1 MKATARLLSTQSLA
15 RPRMSCGLIQQLL
28 DHACGRSSTFEQAK
42 PGHLRRIFQIALTTT
57 ITALY
62 ESHPTL
68 EIRESGV
75 TAICLFFDLRA
86 FSTAAQHAHRNR
98 HHIWGYLIVHAKM
111 GNGTQEI
118 SSTLIFGIASTLI
131 AFAALSIAYL
141 QLRRM
146 RRVHQIYEL
155 A

>member
-1 MKATARLLSTQSLA
+1 MQLPNFCPTNLWLDLERVADLFNSYWITPVGALQLSSRQNLVISAAYSRLRSQ
-15 RPRMSCGLIQQLL
+15 PRS
-28 DHACGRSSTFEQAK
+28 
-42 PGHLRRIFQIALTTT
+42 
-57 ITALY
+57 TALY

-68 EIRESGV
+68 ETRESRV

-98 HHIWGYLIVHAKM
+98 HHIWGLLIVHAKM
-111 GNGTQEI
+111 DNGTQET
-118 SSTLIFGIASTLI
+118 SSTLIFGIASILI